1 MLLYLVRHGQSVW
14 NAEGRHQGWQDVP
27 LSPLGQQQA
36 ERIAQRLKGQKFDY
50 MFTSPIKRCYDT
62 AAAIVRAQERPLDD
76 LVVREGLREA
86 RLSAELEGLAEKE
99 ILKRWT
105 KEQKQLFREDYSFK
119 FPDGESVKEVMAR
132 TVEEFKAI
140 AALSEEAPPDPEEEQ
155 ESEAPADTTHPDGEA
170 QPAPESGQVAT
181 GRDGER
187 EKPKVPQKTALIVSH
202 RINVQL
208 FTLYALDALDS
219 IARRQNNI
227 DRLEISNCALSV
239 IETNL
244 KGKQPHFRV
253 LTVNDITHLARLT
266 PPKPSAEEPS
276 K

>member
-14 NAEGRHQGWQDVP
+14 NAEGRHQGWQNVP
-27 LSPLGQQQA
+27 LSPLGEQQA
-36 ERIAQRLKGQKFDY
+36 ARIAQRLKNQPFDY
-50 MFTSPIKRCYDT
+50 MFTSPIRRCYDT
-62 AAAIVRAQERPLDD
+62 AAAIIQAQGRPLDD
-76 LVVREGLREA
+76 LVIREGLREA

-99 ILKRWT
+99 ILKRWSKET
-105 KEQKQLFREDYSFK
+105 KKAFREDYSFR

-132 TVEEFKAI
+132 TVEEFQAI
-140 AALSEEAPPDPEEEQ
+140 ATLSEEAPPDPEEE
-155 ESEAPADTTHPDGEA
+155 EA
-170 QPAPESGQVAT
+170 APEDTHADKDSAEAQVAT

-187 EKPKVPQKTALIVSH
+187 AKPKILQKTALIVAH

-208 FTLYALDALDS
+208 FVLHALDALDS
-219 IARRQNNI
+219 VARRQNNI

-239 IETNL
+239 IEVNL
-244 KGKQPHFRV
+244 KGKQPHYRV
-253 LTVNDITHLARLT
+253 LTVNDMTHLAGLT

>member
-14 NAEGRHQGWQDVP
+14 NAEGRHQGWQNVP
-27 LSPLGQQQA
+27 LSPLGEQQA
-36 ERIAQRLKGQKFDY
+36 ERIGQRLKNQPFDY

-62 AAAIVRAQERPLDD
+62 AAAIVKAQGRSLDD
-76 LVVREGLREA
+76 LVVREGLKEA
-86 RLSAELEGLAEKE
+86 RLSAELEGLSEKE

-105 KEQKQLFREDYSFK
+105 DEQKRLFREDYTFK
-119 FPDGESVKEVMAR
+119 FPDGDSVKEVMAR
-132 TVEEFKAI
+132 MVTEFEAI
-140 AALSEEAPPDPEEEQ
+140 AALSEEAPPEPEKETA
-155 ESEAPADTTHPDGEA
+155 SPADTTQDTTAENT
-170 QPAPESGQVAT
+170 EKSEVAT

-187 EKPKVPQKTALIVSH
+187 QQPKIPQKTALIVAH

-208 FTLYALDALDS
+208 LVLHGLNALDTVV
-219 IARRQNNI
+219 RQQNNI

-239 IETNL
+239 IEVNL
-244 KGKQPHFRV
+244 KGKQPHYRV
-253 LTVNDITHLARLT
+253 LTVNDMAHLSGLT